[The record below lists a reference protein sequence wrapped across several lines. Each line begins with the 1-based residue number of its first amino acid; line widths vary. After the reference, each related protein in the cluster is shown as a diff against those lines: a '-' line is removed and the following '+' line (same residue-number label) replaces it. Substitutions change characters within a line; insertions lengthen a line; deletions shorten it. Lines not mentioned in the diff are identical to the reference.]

1 MNNQKVMNRS
11 LVVVG
16 AILIQLAL
24 GNLYAWSVF
33 TSELVE
39 GGWSKAQTQ
48 IVFSV
53 GVAVFAVVMV
63 MAGRLMP
70 KYGPRKLTI
79 ASGVTL
85 GLGYIIAGLLGAENY
100 VTTLIFV
107 GILGGA
113 GIGMGYVVP
122 IAVGMRWYPDKK
134 GLITGLAV
142 AGFGFGATL
151 WMTLAGKLGSIGGA
165 ELIKSIGMSN
175 TFIVLGIIFLIIIL
189 IGSLWMVFPAAGW
202 KPAGWNPEET
212 KSAVK
217 AAGSV
222 NYTSSQMLKTNQFY
236 LIVLTYAFG
245 AGAGLLS
252 IGLMK
257 LWPMEAM
264 QANGIS
270 KEVAGAAA
278 TLAMAV
284 FFALFNGLGRI
295 LWGMISDKI
304 GRKTSIAL
312 MMATQGAFVI
322 LFQWMAGTQV
332 TLYLFAVLIGF
343 NYGGLFSLF
352 PTITADIFGNKNFG
366 QNYGWVFLAYAI
378 GGIIFPILGGKLGDM
393 GNFPLAFTICGV
405 LCFVAVGTILMVK
418 PLKDKEQVAI
428 EDASEVILKNA

>member
-1 MNNQKVMNRS
+1 MNSKKTMNRAF
-11 LVVVG
+11 VVVG
-16 AILIQLAL
+16 AVLVQLAL

-33 TSELVE
+33 TTKLVE
-39 GGWSKAQTQ
+39 SDWTKTQTQ

-53 GVAVFAVVMV
+53 GVAVFAIVMV
-63 MAGRLMP
+63 IAGRMMP

-79 ASGVTL
+79 ASGIAL
-85 GLGYIIAGLLGAENY
+85 GLGYILAGLFGAENY
-100 VTTLIFV
+100 TSTLIFV
-107 GILGGA
+107 GILGGS

-151 WMTLAGKLGSIGGA
+151 WMTLAGKLGSLGGG
-165 ELIKSIGMSN
+165 ELIKNIGLSN
-175 TFIVLGIIFLIIIL
+175 TFIVLGIIFLVIIL
-189 IGSLWMVFPAAGW
+189 IGSIWMVFPPADWKPAGW
-202 KPAGWNPEET
+202 KPAET
-212 KSAVK
+212 TQKSK
-217 AAGSV
+217 PAGSV
-222 NYTSSQMLKTNQFY
+222 DFTSGEMLKTIQFY

-245 AGAGLLS
+245 AGAGLMS

-278 TLAMAV
+278 TLAMAI

-295 LWGMISDKI
+295 LWGMISDKM
-304 GRKTSIAL
+304 GRKTSIAI
-312 MMATQGAFVI
+312 MMATQGVFVI
-322 LFQWMAGTQV
+322 LFQWMAGMQA
-332 TLYLFAVLIGF
+332 TLYVFAVLIGF

-393 GNFPLAFTICGV
+393 GNFPLAFTICGI
-405 LCFVAVGTILMVK
+405 LCFVAVLTILMVK
-418 PLKDKEQVAI
+418 PLKSNK
-428 EDASEVILKNA
+428 

>member
-1 MNNQKVMNRS
+1 MNRS

-63 MAGRLMP
+63 IAGRMMP

-79 ASGVTL
+79 ASGITL

-100 VTTLIFV
+100 TTTLIFV
-107 GILGGA
+107 GVLGGA

-151 WMTLAGKLGSIGGA
+151 WMTLAGKLGSFGGGQ
-165 ELIKSIGMSN
+165 LIKSIGMSN
-175 TFIVLGIIFLIIIL
+175 TFIVLGVIFLIIIL
-189 IGSLWMVFPAAGW
+189 IGSIWMVFPASDWKPVGW
-202 KPAGWNPEET
+202 KPADSKT
-212 KSAVK
+212 ALKS
-217 AAGSV
+217 AGSV
-222 NYTSSQMLKTNQFY
+222 NYSSSQMLKTNQFY
-236 LIVLTYAFG
+236 LIVFTYAFG

-270 KEVAGAAA
+270 KEVASAAA
-278 TLAMAV
+278 TMAMAV

-322 LFQWMAGTQV
+322 LFQWMAGSQV
-332 TLYLFAVLIGF
+332 TLYIFAVLIGF

-405 LCFVAVGTILMVK
+405 LCFVAVFTILMVK
-418 PLKDKEQVAI
+418 PIKEKEFI
-428 EDASEVILKNA
+428 EVENPSEIILKNA

>member
-11 LVVVG
+11 FVVLG

-33 TSELVE
+33 TTKLVE
-39 GGWSKAQTQ
+39 SAWTKTQTQ
-48 IVFSV
+48 IVFAV
-53 GVAVFAVVMV
+53 GVAVFAIVMV
-63 MAGRLMP
+63 IAGRLMP

-79 ASGVTL
+79 ASGITL
-85 GLGYIIAGLLGAENY
+85 GAGYIIAGLLGAENY

-151 WMTLAGKLGSIGGA
+151 WMALAGKLGSLGGG
-165 ELIKSIGMSN
+165 ELIKNIGLSN
-175 TFIVLGIIFLIIIL
+175 TFIVLGVLFLIIIL
-189 IGSLWMVFPAAGW
+189 IGSIWMVFPAADW
-202 KPAGWNPEET
+202 KPAGWKPAESKT
-212 KSAVK
+212 AAKP
-217 AAGSV
+217 AGSV
-222 NYTSSQMLKTNQFY
+222 DFSSSQMLKTPQFY
-236 LIVLTYAFG
+236 LIALTYTFG
-245 AGAGLLS
+245 AGAGLMS

-264 QANGIS
+264 EAHGIS

-278 TLAMAV
+278 TMAMAI

-304 GRKTSIAL
+304 GRKLSIAL
-312 MMATQGAFVI
+312 MMGTQGAFVI
-322 LFQWMAGTQV
+322 LFQWMAGMQL
-332 TLYLFAVLIGF
+332 TLYIFAVLIGF

-366 QNYGWVFLAYAI
+366 QNYGWVFLAYAV
-378 GGIIFPILGGKLGDM
+378 GGIIFPILGGKLGDL

-405 LCFVAVGTILMVK
+405 LCFVAVLTILMVK
-418 PLKDKEQVAI
+418 PIKET
-428 EDASEVILKNA
+428 S

>member
-1 MNNQKVMNRS
+1 MNDQKTMNRAF
-11 LVVVG
+11 VVVG
-16 AILIQLAL
+16 AVLVQLAL

-33 TSELVE
+33 TTKLVE
-39 GGWSKAQTQ
+39 NNWTKTQTQ

-53 GVAVFAVVMV
+53 GVAVFAIVMV
-63 MAGRLMP
+63 IAGRMMP

-79 ASGVTL
+79 ASGIAL
-85 GLGYIIAGLLGAENY
+85 GLGYILAGLFGAENY
-100 VTTLIFV
+100 ITTLIFV
-107 GILGGA
+107 GILGGS

-151 WMTLAGKLGSIGGA
+151 WMTLAGKLGSLGGG
-165 ELIKSIGMSN
+165 ELIKNIGLSN
-175 TFIVLGIIFLIIIL
+175 TFIVLGVIFLIIIL
-189 IGSLWMVFPAAGW
+189 IGSIWMIFPPANWKPTGW
-202 KPAGWNPEET
+202 KPVEST
-212 KSAVK
+212 QKTK
-217 AAGSV
+217 AAGTV
-222 NYTSSQMLKTNQFY
+222 DFTSGQMLKTIQFY

-245 AGAGLLS
+245 AGAGLMS

-278 TLAMAV
+278 TLAMAI

-295 LWGMISDKI
+295 LWGMISDKV
-304 GRKTSIAL
+304 GRKTSIAI

-322 LFQWMAGTQV
+322 LFQWMAGAQT
-332 TLYLFAVLIGF
+332 TLYIFAVLIGF

-393 GNFPLAFTICGV
+393 GNFPLAFTICGI
-405 LCFVAVGTILMVK
+405 LCFVAVVTILLVK
-418 PLKDKEQVAI
+418 PLRSAK
-428 EDASEVILKNA
+428 

>member
-1 MNNQKVMNRS
+1 MKDKKVMNRS
-11 LVVVG
+11 FVVLG

-33 TSELVE
+33 TTKLVE
-39 GGWSKAQTQ
+39 SAWTKTQTQ

-53 GVAVFAVVMV
+53 GVAVFAIVMV
-63 MAGRLMP
+63 IAGRLMP
-70 KYGPRKLTI
+70 KFGPRKLTI
-79 ASGVTL
+79 ASGLAL
-85 GLGYIIAGLLGAENY
+85 GAGYIIGGLLGAENY
-100 VTTLIFV
+100 LTTLIFV

-113 GIGMGYVVP
+113 GIGLGYVVP

-151 WMTLAGKLGSIGGA
+151 WMTLAGKLGSIGGG
-165 ELIKSIGMSN
+165 ELIKNIGLSN

-189 IGSLWMVFPAAGW
+189 IGSIWMVFPPEGWKPEGW
-202 KPAGWNPEET
+202 KPAESKT
-212 KSAVK
+212 AAKS
-217 AAGSV
+217 AGSV
-222 NYTSSQMLKTNQFY
+222 DYSSGKMLKTTQFY
-236 LIVLTYAFG
+236 LIALTYTFG
-245 AGAGLLS
+245 AGAGLMS

-264 QANGIS
+264 EANGIP

-278 TLAMAV
+278 TMAMAI

-304 GRKTSIAL
+304 GRKTSIAI

-322 LFQWMAGTQV
+322 LFQWMAGTQI

-366 QNYGWVFLAYAI
+366 QNYGWVFLAYAV
-378 GGIIFPILGGKLGDM
+378 GGIIFPILGGKLGDL

-405 LCFVAVGTILMVK
+405 LCFVAVVTILMVK
-418 PLKDKEQVAI
+418 PLKSSK
-428 EDASEVILKNA
+428 